1 MNTDNDSSLKY
12 SFTKARNIRLNLSCM
27 VAITARKQKQRCLFI
42 VSATECNVTN
52 RLWE

>member
-1 MNTDNDSSLKY
+1 MNTDNDSSSKY

-42 VSATECNVTN
+42 VPATECNVTN